1 MSLLSSKTT
10 GKDRLSDKLIELLS
24 HEGFIGSEK
33 LLIRLLDSH
42 FDAFSILDR
51 DLRFVFISKS
61 YNSILEIQDEDS
73 QILGIHVTEFVGK
86 YILNKDASLVSE
98 NRLYAAAYAM
108 ATKETATFLRTT
120 RTGKDVIVTVS
131 PLLDD
136 AGDLLFII
144 QSVKNLP
151 DVDELKK
158 QNFAFYEAL
167 GLHSID
173 KNTSPIIQSKCM
185 QEVAGRALLA
195 AGVDVNVLIT
205 GESGVGK
212 DVIAKYIQEA
222 SPRTGQQ
229 FIQVNCSAIPDA
241 LLESELFGYEGG
253 AFTGARSK
261 GKIGLIEIANK
272 GTLFL
277 DEIGDMPLPMQAK
290 LLNFLQDRYFFR
302 VGGIEKVKVD
312 IRVIA
317 ATNVNLEEKVKL
329 KQFREDLYYRLNV
342 IPIRIPPLRERPEDI
357 IPMANEFLYQ
367 FNKKHKK
374 NKQFSFDA
382 QCLLPA
388 YSWPGNVR
396 ELKNCIE
403 RLVVL
408 TEDQQI
414 TGDIIKKDLAY
425 QDSEFFPEGSLGCTT
440 SLDNAKEMVEYQL
453 LKLAAQ
459 QFSSHRQ
466 IAKAL
471 GTSHTNVSRKLE
483 QYGIVMS
490 S

>member
-1 MSLLSSKTT
+1 MSLLYPEAKRKNS
-10 GKDRLSDKLIELLS
+10 LSDKLVELLTNKGVVGAEN
-24 HEGFIGSEK
+24 H
-33 LLIRLLDSH
+33 LIRLLDSQTQ
-42 FDAFSILDR
+42 AFSILDR
-51 DLRFVFISKS
+51 DLRFVYISNTYK
-61 YNSILEIQDEDS
+61 SILEIEAADS
-73 QILGIHVTEFVGK
+73 QILGTHVTEFIGK
-86 YILNKDASLVSE
+86 NILNKDASMVSE
-98 NRLYAAAYAM
+98 NRLYAAYYAM
-108 ATKETATFLRTT
+108 ATKETGTFLRAT
-120 RTGKDVIVTVS
+120 RTGKDVMVTVS

-136 AGDLLFII
+136 SGEILFII
-144 QSVKNLP
+144 QSLKNLP
-151 DVDELKK
+151 DIDELRK
-158 QNFAFYEAL
+158 QNLAFYEAL
-167 GLHSID
+167 GIHSIN
-173 KNTSPIIQSKCM
+173 KNASPIFQSKCM
-185 QEVAGRALLA
+185 QEVAERALLA

-222 SPRTGQQ
+222 SPRGNQQ

-241 LLESELFGYEGG
+241 LLESELFGYEDG
-253 AFTGARSK
+253 AFTGARKK

-277 DEIGDMPLPMQAK
+277 DEIGDMPLPLQAK

-357 IPMANEFLYQ
+357 IPMANEFLSQ
-367 FNKKHKK
+367 FNKKYKQD
-374 NKQFSFDA
+374 KQFSFDA
-382 QCLLPA
+382 QCLLPS
-388 YSWPGNVR
+388 YTWPGNVR

-408 TEDQQI
+408 TGHQQI
-414 TGDIIKKDLAY
+414 TGDIIKKDLSY
-425 QDSEFFPEGSLGCTT
+425 QAPDLFPEGSLGQAT
-440 SLDNAKEMVEYQL
+440 SLDNAKELVEYQL

-459 QFSSHRQ
+459 QFNSHRQ

-483 QYGIVMS
+483 QYGIVLNN
-490 S
+490 